1 MAIDVVKEIV
11 TASKAAIATLLPD
24 FSQLAYE
31 YDIQKNSERDNPKGY
46 GFVPLS
52 ADFVEGRSLQHTT
65 MSHRFQIILTTD
77 FLNQSSD
84 SAQAEALQGLYENMH
99 TLAQDF
105 MAKKLVLP
113 TASYKVLL
121 VRGLSFEEPEFFDD
135 NKLIALRANIEMQY
149 RFINNC

>member
-1 MAIDVVKEIV
+1 MAIDIVKEIV
-11 TASKAAIATLLPD
+11 TASKSAIAALLPD
-24 FSQLAYE
+24 YSQLDYE
-31 YDIQKNSERDNPKGY
+31 YDIQKNSDRANPKGY

-52 ADFVEGRSLQHTT
+52 ADFVEGKSLGFTT
-65 MSHRFQIILTTD
+65 MAHRFQIILTTD

-84 SAQAEALQGLYENMH
+84 SEQALAIQELYEKMH
-99 TLAQDF
+99 VLAQDF
-105 MAKKLVLP
+105 MSKKLALP

-135 NKLIALRANIEMQY
+135 NKLVALRANLEMQY